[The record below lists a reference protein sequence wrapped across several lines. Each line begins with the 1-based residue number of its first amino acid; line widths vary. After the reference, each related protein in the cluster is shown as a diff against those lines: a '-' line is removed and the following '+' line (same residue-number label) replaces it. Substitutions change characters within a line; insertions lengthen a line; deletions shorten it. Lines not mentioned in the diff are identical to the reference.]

1 MHDHIIIINFNVL
14 QTDITADNVEEVIVT
29 LTTTV
34 LLTNEVQDQISDNL
48 EIITDVL
55 ERTVQL
61 LENNQLNISMEIVN
75 TVSIISTF
83 ISMLIYM

>member
-1 MHDHIIIINFNVL
+1 M